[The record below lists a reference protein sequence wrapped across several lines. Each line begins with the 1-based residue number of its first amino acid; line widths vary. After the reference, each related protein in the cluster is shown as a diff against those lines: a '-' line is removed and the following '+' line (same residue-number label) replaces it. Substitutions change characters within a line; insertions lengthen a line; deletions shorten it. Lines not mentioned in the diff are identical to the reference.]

1 MDLEYNKRFKVDEK
15 MLLMIASTI
24 GLILCLL
31 FLVLVY
37 ITVCHPNFTLVQFS
51 HPFAS
56 PRNNIVNGMA
66 NPNGR
71 APAVQFQN
79 GVSRKSLVKQQS
91 TLKRSDTESENPV
104 FPI

>member
-1 MDLEYNKRFKVDEK
+1 
-15 MLLMIASTI
+15 
-24 GLILCLL
+24 
-31 FLVLVY
+31 
-37 ITVCHPNFTLVQFS
+37 
-51 HPFAS
+51 
-56 PRNNIVNGMA
+56 MA

-79 GVSRKSLVKQQS
+79 GVNRKSLVKQQS